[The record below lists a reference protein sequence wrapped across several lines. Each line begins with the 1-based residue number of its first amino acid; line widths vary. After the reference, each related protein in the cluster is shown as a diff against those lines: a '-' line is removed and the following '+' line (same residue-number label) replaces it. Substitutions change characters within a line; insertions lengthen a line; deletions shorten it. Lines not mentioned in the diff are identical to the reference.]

1 MDTRDRQDAKD
12 ARGLNEPGCQVDAL
26 AHAVVDA
33 AVEVHRHLG
42 PGFFE
47 STYEQAL
54 GIELALRGIAFVR
67 QPAVAIL
74 YKDQLVGEAR
84 PDLLVAARLIVELKT
99 VDAMSSIHLAQALSY
114 LKATD
119 LPLALVVNFNVPVLL
134 RGVRRVVRTAASPA

>member
-1 MDTRDRQDAKD
+1 MDRQDAKD
-12 ARGLNEPGCQVDAL
+12 ARVLDEPGIEVDAL
-26 AHAVVDA
+26 AYAVVDA
-33 AVEVHRHLG
+33 AVEVHRQLG

-47 STYEQAL
+47 SIYEQAL
-54 GIELALRGIAFVR
+54 CIELTLRGIAFVQ

-84 PDLLVAARLIVELKT
+84 PDLLVAARLIVELKA
-99 VDAMSSIHLAQALSY
+99 VDALASIHLAQALSY

-134 RGVRRVVRTAASPA
+134 RGVRRVVRTAAPPS